1 MYLYLVFYLNA
12 EAQRTQRVIKAD
24 VRLRRDLFIMHE
36 NEISEKIIGSAIEV
50 HRILGPG
57 LLESVYEDALCH
69 ELHLRGLQFK
79 RQESVPIPYKGIKLG
94 TDLRLDLLVE
104 DKVIVDLKAKEE
116 LSTIDKPK
124 LLTYLRLSDKHL
136 GLIINFHVEVL
147 CNGIFRVVNKLQ

>member
-1 MYLYLVFYLNA
+1 MVSGK
-12 EAQRTQRVIKAD
+12 T
-24 VRLRRDLFIMHE
+24 E
-36 NEISEKIIGSAIEV
+36 NQIGFSISEKIIGSAIEV

-69 ELHLRGLQFK
+69 ELHLRGVQFK
-79 RQESVPIPYKGIKLG
+79 RQQSVPIPYKGIKLG

-124 LLTYLRLSDKHL
+124 LLTYLRLGDKNL

-147 CNGIFRVVNKLQ
+147 REGIFRVVNKLQ